1 MNLVK
6 KWLFRVVLFIIFLVA
21 LVAASE
27 NSTEVSLNFL
37 DYRTPEWPV
46 SWWVLTAFVIG
57 LGFGS
62 LLNLFSNTRL
72 RLRHRSAEKK
82 IAATNQQLDH
92 IKAETSV
99 ENEASP

>member
-6 KWLFRVVLFIIFLVA
+6 KWLFRLVLFVVFFVA

-57 LGFGS
+57 LGVGS

-72 RLRHRSAEKK
+72 RLRHRNAEKK
-82 IAATNQQLDH
+82 IAASNRQLDH

-99 ENEASP
+99 EKDTSP